1 MRWFILVLILTY
13 GAVPSYAQTADPEK
27 LETLTKAEEEA
38 RKKEAEL
45 SKKRDAIAGEVSK
58 LKKDL
63 VRNASEAEKFER
75 EGLSLEAKLSDLD
88 IEAATL
94 NEAIYG
100 DRKTLMRLL
109 AALQRI
115 KNNPPPPLATQP
127 EDAADAARAARLM
140 SSLSSDLKKRADVL
154 ASRLETSQKLLSL
167 IHI

>member
-1 MRWFILVLILTY
+1 MILTC

-75 EGLSLEAKLSDLD
+75 EGLSL
-88 IEAATL
+88 
-94 NEAIYG
+94 
-100 DRKTLMRLL
+100 
-109 AALQRI
+109 
-115 KNNPPPPLATQP
+115 
-127 EDAADAARAARLM
+127 
-140 SSLSSDLKKRADVL
+140 
-154 ASRLETSQKLLSL
+154 SL